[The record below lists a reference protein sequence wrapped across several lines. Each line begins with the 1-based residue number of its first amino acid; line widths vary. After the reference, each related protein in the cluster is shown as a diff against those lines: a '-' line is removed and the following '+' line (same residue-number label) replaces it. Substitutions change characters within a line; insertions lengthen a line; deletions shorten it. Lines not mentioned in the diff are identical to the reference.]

1 MRGIHFVAVY
11 IFFGVLLSFLE
22 HLLRTTKVV
31 FLKWDK
37 RNLVSLSFT
46 DTHTRSDPHT
56 QTHTVLCIG
65 KVGEEKFTLASK
77 IFP

>member
-46 DTHTRSDPHT
+46 DTHTHAQIHTHRHT
-56 QTHTVLCIG
+56 QFC
-65 KVGEEKFTLASK
+65 A
-77 IFP
+77 